1 MSVVETVLVYVLIPA
16 GVLAVLALLT
26 VAPHRSRRPRYRS
39 GQPWEYAPVWWSANP
54 DGLVSRRHT
63 GRAEPVGAR
72 ELTAGGVEA
81 TTAVGGGARGT
92 W

>member
-16 GVLAVLALLT
+16 GALAVLALVT
-26 VAPHRSRRPRYRS
+26 MAPRLGRRPRYRS

-54 DGLVSRRHT
+54 
-63 GRAEPVGAR
+63 
-72 ELTAGGVEA
+72 GGVGTSHQA
-81 TTAVGGGARGT
+81 GAPQLTSSSDASTVGGGARGT